1 VKPVSDRK
9 YLELRKE
16 LKELKSQREADHV
29 KLIAVENFEQFIQ
42 GLGQS
47 NRFRRPLVGVLSQ
60 NIPTSKAAEL
70 FGVSDRT
77 IRRARSSPPTIFSDP
92 RLVLSQTHD
101 RIDDTRLSLF
111 RYVLDHIM
119 PFKSGEDYRYKT
131 VAWKEL
137 YGTYRQ
143 WAQETMPELQP
154 LGKRSFMQQVQR
166 EPYRNLSSLQTTYCP
181 SCRKLNLLQSK
192 QQREP
197 LSTKELQKLH
207 SLQRHPEIARKQRVA
222 FRDRMKAL
230 SAGRLPE
237 GLLILIQDFTG
248 LEFGSLTAQSHIIV
262 QAKRT
267 SQDVSVATEKGMQRN
282 YFTATVV
289 SANLR
294 FF

>member
-1 VKPVSDRK
+1 VKLVSDQK
-9 YLELRKE
+9 YLDLRKE
-16 LKELKSQREADHV
+16 LEELKLQREADQV
-29 KLIAVENFEQFIQ
+29 KLVAVEDLAQFMHE
-42 GLGQS
+42 LKRS
-47 NRFRRPLVGVLSQ
+47 NRFRRPLLGVLSK
-60 NIPTSKAAEL
+60 NIPTRKAAEL

-92 RLVLSQTHD
+92 RGVLPQTRQ
-101 RIDDTRLSLF
+101 RIDESRLSLF

-131 VAWKEL
+131 VTWEEL

-143 WAQETMPELQP
+143 WAQETVPDLPP
-154 LGKRSFMQQVQR
+154 LGKGSFMQQVQR

-248 LEFGSLTAQSHIIV
+248 LEFGPMTAQSHIIV
-262 QAKRT
+262 EAKRT
-267 SQDVSVATEKGMQRN
+267 SQDVPVATEKGMRSN
-282 YFTATVV
+282 TIL
-289 SANLR
+289 LR
-294 FF
+294 L